1 MVNVKDIDWQAF
13 KHDLQLAKSNEHI
26 WAIGSDGDGAEM
38 HLSNENRIEDEII
51 AIENNDYE
59 IVLSHYDESVFEEYI
74 INS

>member
-13 KHDLQLAKSNEHI
+13 KRDLKIAKSNEHI
-26 WAIGSDGDGAEM
+26 WALGSDGDAAEM

-59 IVLSHYDESVFEEYI
+59 IVLSHYDESIFEDYM